1 MNKNVYWA
9 GIEYVYTKNSPEYNK
24 LKGGFVYAFVGA
36 KDKNIAL
43 NKIKAELKNSH
54 LTPVDIE
61 FISLYDMDTKWNNEE
76 QTKNYIDLFNES
88 QKSDQVFFDTFY
100 AYEID

>member
-9 GIEYVYTKNSPEYNK
+9 GIEYIYTQDSLEYNK

-43 NKIKAELKNSH
+43 NKIKKELKNIN
-54 LTPVDIE
+54 LAPVNIE
-61 FISLYDMDTKWNNEE
+61 FISLYNIDTKWKNEE

-88 QKSDQVFFDTFY
+88 KNSNQVFFDTFY
-100 AYEID
+100 AYENN